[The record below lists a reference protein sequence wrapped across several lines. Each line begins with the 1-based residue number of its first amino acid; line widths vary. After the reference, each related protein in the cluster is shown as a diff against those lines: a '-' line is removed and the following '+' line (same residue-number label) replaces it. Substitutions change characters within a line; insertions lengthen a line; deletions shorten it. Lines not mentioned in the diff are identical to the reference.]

1 MNKQKFVEYLRTPS
15 DLDTES
21 LGQLE
26 ALVNDYPYFQGARTL
41 LAKGSKILKSKNA
54 GANISSAA
62 VYATDR
68 ALLKRYINDELIFL
82 SPLTVHESHEAD
94 RERDLTDTI
103 KTNRITT
110 AQSKQITKEEPPKP
124 KPQPKPII
132 QDEAPV
138 QEPSVPETSKS
149 SDLDHIID
157 ELYRDL
163 EELKINRAKFNKIEN
178 ELAEEEAVDNAV
190 KKATQKTTAA
200 PEPEETK
207 ELTPEATPSSKE
219 ESIEADTP
227 EEPKAE
233 AESEV
238 AEAVESPKKEEPAAQ
253 KADEPQ
259 PDTDPEE
266 EKPRDIVKKPSE
278 SRSARVSRIT
288 EENEPLEP
296 KKTKAE
302 SKKVAKEPAKA
313 KATKAAG
320 KTKPTTTKQKPE
332 SKKKSADTPK
342 KKAQKKD
349 KKKSEEGN
357 KKDEKG
363 EPKRVNQDD
372 IITNFIKSNP
382 SISPASKSAAN
393 AQVDL
398 SGTSTELH
406 PEIASEYLAEIYLQ
420 QGKKDRAV
428 QIYEALIVRFPEKT
442 TYFADIIK
450 KINQ

>member
-15 DLDTES
+15 DLDRES
-21 LGQLE
+21 LVQLE

-41 LAKGSKILKSKNA
+41 LAKGSKILKSKSA

-110 AQSKQITKEEPPKP
+110 AQSKQITQEEAPKP

-132 QDEAPV
+132 QDETPAP
-138 QEPSVPETSKS
+138 EPPMPETGKP

-190 KKATQKTTAA
+190 KKATQKTS
-200 PEPEETK
+200 EESETK
-207 ELTPEATPSSKE
+207 EETPEEAPVAKETP
-219 ESIEADTP
+219 IEITPP

-233 AESEV
+233 VENE
-238 AEAVESPKKEEPAAQ
+238 AEAPEEAKVPESDEPAAP
-253 KADEPQ
+253 KTDEPEA
-259 PDTDPEE
+259 DPEQ
-266 EKPRDIVKKPSE
+266 EKPREIVRKPSE

-357 KKDEKG
+357 KKDDKG

-382 SISPASKSAAN
+382 SISPASKAAAN

-406 PEIASEYLAEIYLQ
+406 PEIASEYLAEIYLA
-420 QGKKDRAV
+420 QGKKDRAI

>member
-15 DLDTES
+15 NLDTES

-110 AQSKQITKEEPPKP
+110 AQSKQIAKEEPPKP

-132 QDEAPV
+132 QDEAPAP
-138 QEPSVPETSKS
+138 EPSVPETSKS

-163 EELKINRAKFNKIEN
+163 EELKINRARFNKIEN
-178 ELAEEEAVDNAV
+178 ELTEEEAVDNAV

-207 ELTPEATPSSKE
+207 EVTPEPAPSSKE
-219 ESIEADTP
+219 ESLEADTP

-233 AESEV
+233 AEAEV
-238 AEAVESPKKEEPAAQ
+238 AEAEVSQQKEEPIAE

-266 EKPRDIVKKPSE
+266 EKPRDIVRKPSE

-302 SKKVAKEPAKA
+302 SKKVAKKPAKTA
-313 KATKAAG
+313 KAAG

-357 KKDEKG
+357 KKDDKG

-398 SGTSTELH
+398 SGASTELH